1 MKRCRAIHAAVVG
14 AALAVPLA
22 GCATLARPHP
32 LPPSASR
39 AAELELPAPPPRPQ
53 PVGIPERLLQQGATL
68 TLAEVVDISL
78 QNNPATRTSY
88 LQARAAAAK
97 AGSSRAPYY
106 PTLDFTADAAR
117 ASLSNESYE
126 GVPVTSYGPELTLNY
141 LLLDLGGRAANAEDA
156 RLGLLAADWS
166 HDATIQNVILS
177 VQQTFVLYLNAKAQ
191 FEAAQVIVTQ
201 AETTLN
207 AANVRHDAGVATIAE
222 VLQARTALSQ
232 AQLQLETLRGEVQI
246 VRGALATAM
255 GLPAD
260 TPYDVGTLPADLPLE
275 RTAQTV
281 EQLIETART
290 RRPDLIAARTLTDQ
304 AGVHIDAVRAEGLPT
319 LSLQASANRTYYE
332 VADVDFRNNW
342 AARLLFTWPLF
353 TGFENRYD
361 VDQAREE
368 AEVARAQADTL
379 EQQVILQVWTSYY
392 GLNTAT
398 QLVRASRDL
407 LASAEQSERVA
418 LGRYREGVGTII
430 DLLAAQAALADA
442 RAQEIRARSAWFLAV
457 AHLARDT
464 GVASP
469 TLQASI
475 AVIEENKTP

>member
-1 MKRCRAIHAAVVG
+1 MTRCRTLSAAVVG
-14 AALAVPLA
+14 ALLA
-22 GCATLARPHP
+22 GTLASCTTLSRPRP
-32 LPPSASR
+32 LPPSPSR
-39 AAELELPAPPPRPQ
+39 AAELEPPAPPPRPQ

-68 TLAEVVDISL
+68 TLAEVVDVAL

-88 LQARAAAAK
+88 LQALVAAAK
-97 AGSSRAPYY
+97 AGSKRAPYY
-106 PTLDFTADAAR
+106 PTLDLTVDASR

-126 GVPVTSYGPELTLNY
+126 GVPLTSYGPALTLNY

-166 HDATIQNVILS
+166 HDATIQNVILG

-191 FEAAQVIVTQ
+191 LEAAQASVTQ
-201 AETTLN
+201 AEAALN
-207 AANVRHDAGVATIAE
+207 AANVRHGAGVAAIAE

-260 TPYDVGTLPADLPLE
+260 TPYDVGTLPSDLPLE

-281 EQLIETART
+281 DQLIEIART
-290 RRPDLIAARTLTDQ
+290 RRPDMIAARTLTDQ
-304 AGVHIDAVRAEGLPT
+304 ANVHIDAIRSEGLPT
-319 LSLQASANRTYYE
+319 LSLQASANRIYYDL
-332 VADVDFRNNW
+332 ADVDFRNNW
-342 AARLLFTWPLF
+342 SARLLFNWPLF
-353 TGFENRYD
+353 TGFANRYD
-361 VDQAREE
+361 IEQARQE
-368 AEVARAQADTL
+368 AEVASAQADTL

-398 QLVRASRDL
+398 QLVRTSRDL

-442 RAQEIRARSAWFLAV
+442 RAQEIRARSAWFLAL
-457 AHLARDT
+457 AQLARDT

-469 TLQASI
+469 TLQTSM
-475 AVIEENKTP
+475 AVIEEKKTP

>member
-1 MKRCRAIHAAVVG
+1 MSRRCLPFVATG
-14 AALAVPLA
+14 ALALLLA
-22 GCATLARPHP
+22 GCATLGRERPV
-32 LPPSASR
+32 PPSPSR
-39 AAELELPAPPPRPQ
+39 AADLEPPPPPPRPQ
-53 PVGIPERLLQQGATL
+53 PAGIPERLLQEGATL
-68 TLAEVVDISL
+68 TLAEVVDIAL

-88 LQARAAAAK
+88 LQARAAAAR
-97 AGSSRAPYY
+97 AGSRRAPYY
-106 PTLDFTADAAR
+106 PTLDLTADASR
-117 ASLSNESYE
+117 ASLSNESFE
-126 GVPVTSYGPELTLNY
+126 GTPVTSYGPALTLNY
-141 LLLDLGGRAANAEDA
+141 LLLDLGGRAADAEDA

-191 FEAAQVIVTQ
+191 LEAAQVNVSQ
-201 AETTLN
+201 AETALN

-232 AQLQLETLRGEVQI
+232 AQLRLETVRGEVQI

-260 TPYDVGTLPADLPLE
+260 TPYDVGTLPDELPLE
-275 RTAQTV
+275 RTMQSV
-281 EQLIETART
+281 DQLIETART

-304 AGVHIDAVRAEGLPT
+304 AGVHVDAVRSEGLPV
-319 LSLQASANRTYYE
+319 LSLQASANRIYYE
-332 VADVDFRNNW
+332 AGDVDFRNNW
-342 AARLLFTWPLF
+342 SARLLFTWPLF
-353 TGFENRYD
+353 TGFENRYN
-361 VDQAREE
+361 VEQARAE
-368 AEVARAQADTL
+368 AEVARAQAETL

-398 QLVRASRDL
+398 HLVRASRDL

-418 LGRYREGVGTII
+418 FGRYREGVGTII

-442 RAQEIRARSAWFLAV
+442 RAQEIRARSAWFMAV
-457 AHLARDT
+457 AQVARDT

-469 TLQASI
+469 ALQASI
-475 AVIEENKTP
+475 AVIEEKPTP